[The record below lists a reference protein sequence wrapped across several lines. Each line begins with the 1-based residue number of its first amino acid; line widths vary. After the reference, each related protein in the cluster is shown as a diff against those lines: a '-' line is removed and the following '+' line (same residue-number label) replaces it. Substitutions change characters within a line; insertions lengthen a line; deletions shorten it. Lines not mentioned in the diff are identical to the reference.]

1 MAFSGVPTVLT
12 IRNIQV
18 RIYTN
23 DHPPPH
29 VHAVKPG
36 GGRARFE
43 LNCPD
48 GPVRLLEVTKFRG
61 VEIEEVGAAVAADL
75 AAICGKWSRVHGKV

>member
-1 MAFSGVPTVLT
+1 MPTVLT
-12 IRNIQV
+12 IRNINV

-29 VHAVKPG
+29 VHAYRAD

-48 GPVRLLEVTKFRG
+48 GPVRLLEATKFKG
-61 VEIEEVGAAVAADL
+61 TEIAEVGSAIAADL
-75 AAICGKWSRVHGKV
+75 TRICAEWRKVHGGV